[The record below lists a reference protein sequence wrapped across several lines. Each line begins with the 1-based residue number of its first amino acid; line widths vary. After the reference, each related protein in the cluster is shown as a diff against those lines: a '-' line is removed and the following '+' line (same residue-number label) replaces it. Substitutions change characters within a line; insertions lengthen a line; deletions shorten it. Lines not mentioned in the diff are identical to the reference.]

1 MTGADSVSGV
11 LREPFTLA
19 GPITHWNFATREL
32 TVLGRD
38 MMLIPHLSTVGLEV
52 GRQVV
57 VAGYHDTSTGQTI
70 VTRLHLP

>member
-1 MTGADSVSGV
+1 MTSADSVSDV

-19 GPITHWNFATREL
+19 GPITRWNVTTREVTL
-32 TVLGRD
+32 LGRD
-38 MMLIPHLSTVGLEV
+38 LMLMPHLSTVGLAP

-57 VAGYHDTSTGQTI
+57 VAGYHDPSTGRRV